1 MSKNILIID
10 DEQQLLKLVSMLL
23 TQKGY
28 QVETAVDGIE
38 GIEKLSSQQFD
49 LVICDLNMP
58 RLDGIGVIKKAR
70 SSGNDTPFIFFTG
83 HGNETLMIE
92 SLKYGARG
100 FINKPHFDNLEK
112 LIDEILIPSKDDEN

>member
-1 MSKNILIID
+1 MSKPILIID

-23 TQKGY
+23 SKKGF

-38 GIEKLSSQQFD
+38 GIEKLKSQQFD

-70 SSGNDTPFIFFTG
+70 SSGIDTPFIFFTG

-92 SLKYGARG
+92 SLKFGARG

-112 LIDEILIPSKDDEN
+112 LIDEILPPTKDIE

>member
-1 MSKNILIID
+1 MSKPILIID

-23 TQKGY
+23 SKKGF

-38 GIEKLSSQQFD
+38 GIEKLKSQQFD

-70 SSGNDTPFIFFTG
+70 SSGIDTPFIFFTG

-92 SLKYGARG
+92 SLKFGARG

-112 LIDEILIPSKDDEN
+112 LIDEVLAPAKDIE

>member
-1 MSKNILIID
+1 MNKTILIID

-23 TQKGY
+23 SQKGF
-28 QVETAVDGIE
+28 QVETAVDGVE
-38 GIEKLSSQQFD
+38 GIEKLKSQQFN
-49 LVICDLNMP
+49 LIICDLNMP

-70 SSGNDTPFIFFTG
+70 SSGIDTPFIFFTG

-92 SLKYGARG
+92 SLKFGARG

-112 LIDEILIPSKDDEN
+112 LIDEILPPTKDSE